1 MLRSLLHLDDD
12 LSTEQNKN
20 RDAQCLSDMQGSSVK
35 HQEFVCESLEE
46 KDVDAI
52 AGIGPVYA
60 KHLTKQGFD
69 KDSQQQY
76 FFFVLSYLYANKHE
90 RAYVLLGQF
99 LVLKRHRDQFVNW
112 MMDELKI
119 AKPHATACYNCLN
132 EWCEQHL
139 Q

>member
-12 LSTEQNKN
+12 LSTQQNKN

-69 KDSQQQY
+69 K
-76 FFFVLSYLYANKHE
+76 
-90 RAYVLLGQF
+90 AYVLLGQF

-112 MMDELKI
+112 MMNELKI